1 MAGGR
6 AYRRRRAGYVAGL
19 AVMFLALGATARA
32 QIPERASPAPA
43 GDAQLQ
49 DPAPP
54 AGMPA
59 ASFADIVD
67 SVDPPEAMPGL
78 PSFPRP
84 WHNSGP
90 GTAPVVVRLE
100 GTNVELGK
108 KMLADSGLNIVTA
121 DGMIEAAKKVVAA
134 AK

>member
-1 MAGGR
+1 MAGGQANR
-6 AYRRRRAGYVAGL
+6 TRRTGYVAGL

-43 GDAQLQ
+43 GDAQRQ
-49 DPAPP
+49 DPSLP

-67 SVDPPEAMPGL
+67 SVDPPEAMPVP

-84 WHNSGP
+84 WYNTGP
-90 GTAPVVVRLE
+90 GAAP
-100 GTNVELGK
+100 
-108 KMLADSGLNIVTA
+108 M
-121 DGMIEAAKKVVAA
+121 
-134 AK
+134 